1 MPPLLI
7 DESVEGFAARLAAGT
22 PTPGGGSAGALAGS
36 LAAALVQMV
45 CDLTIGKEAYRDHEA
60 SLRAM
65 RDRAQVLRGDL
76 LRLVDRDA
84 EAYDQVVEA
93 RRRPRTTEAE
103 KAVRQ
108 EALAK
113 ANLIATEV
121 PLLTAEACAE
131 ILAMLVDLA
140 VKGNRNASSDVGT
153 AAVLA
158 HAGLLGGVMNVRA
171 NLGGLADPER
181 SAAAASRVQT
191 LEQEGRSLRDQC
203 LARLAAGIQA

>member
-1 MPPLLI
+1 MLI
-7 DESVEGFAARLAAGT
+7 DETVEGFAARLAAGT

-65 RDRAQVLRGDL
+65 RGRAQELRSHL
-76 LRLVDRDA
+76 LGLVDRDA

-103 KAVRQ
+103 KAARQ
-108 EALAK
+108 EAVAR
-113 ANLIATEV
+113 ANLVATEV

-131 ILAMLVDLA
+131 ILALAVDLA
-140 VKGNRNASSDVGT
+140 AKGNRNASSDVGT

-171 NLGGLADPER
+171 NLPGLADAER
-181 SAAAASRVQT
+181 SATAASRVRV
-191 LEQEGRSLRDQC
+191 LEQEGQRLRDQC
-203 LARLAAGIQA
+203 LARLAAGPPL

>member
-1 MPPLLI
+1 MLI
-7 DESVEGFAARLAAGT
+7 DETVEGFAARLAAGT

-65 RDRAQVLRGDL
+65 RGRAQELRSNL

-84 EAYDQVVEA
+84 EAYDQVVAA
-93 RRRPRTTEAE
+93 RRRPRTSEAE
-103 KAVRQ
+103 KAARQ
-108 EALAK
+108 EALAR

-121 PLLTAEACAE
+121 PLLTAEACVE
-131 ILAMLVDLA
+131 ILALAVDLA
-140 VKGNRNASSDVGT
+140 AKGNRNASSDVGT

-171 NLGGLADPER
+171 NLPGLADPER
-181 SAAAASRVQT
+181 SAAAASRVQV
-191 LEQEGRSLRDQC
+191 LEQEGQRLRDQC
-203 LARLAAGIQA
+203 LARLAAGPPP